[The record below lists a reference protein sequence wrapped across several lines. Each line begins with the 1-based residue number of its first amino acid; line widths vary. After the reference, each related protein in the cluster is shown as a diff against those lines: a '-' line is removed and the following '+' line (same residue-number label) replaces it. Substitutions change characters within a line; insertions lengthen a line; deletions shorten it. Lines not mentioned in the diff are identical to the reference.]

1 MKVTLY
7 RSNTM
12 SITRWN
18 SKVHTDF
25 NFEDSVYHYEHK
37 EGEYVLFSDHLE
49 EVTSLEY
56 DIRYEREQKE
66 ELQEELRCTKAEYGD
81 IIYRLEERITE
92 LEDEVKSI

>member
-1 MKVTLY
+1 
-7 RSNTM
+7 M

-37 EGEYVLFSDHLE
+37 EGEYVLFSDHLLAVE
-49 EVTSLEY
+49 SLEY

-66 ELQEELRCTKAEYGD
+66 EAEH
-81 IIYRLEERITE
+81 ERDFYKK
-92 LEDEVKSI
+92 LCEDNLDMSDVEF